1 MSDPG
6 EARRSPLMAF
16 VDRLADMLGAR
27 EEETTLRESLRDVL
41 DEYDTQ
47 DSALSP
53 EARLMLMN
61 ILSLGEIRVED
72 VMVPRADIAAIEID
86 TSLDDTIRM
95 FRESGHARLP
105 VYREMLDDPVGFIDL
120 RGLIAWWPVNG
131 APPERFSLEAIVR
144 ELLFVP
150 PSMPVADLLLKM
162 RTTGTHLALVI
173 DEYGGT
179 DGLVTIADL
188 IEEIVGKID
197 YGDTA
202 DEPVIEPAPGGY
214 IADARVPI
222 DRLEE
227 LTGLTLVD
235 QALEEEIDTIGGL
248 IGALVGRVPQRGE
261 RVEHPAGLLFE
272 IVDADPGRVK
282 RVRIHRLDSH
292 DTRDEAS

>member
-16 VDRLADMLGAR
+16 VDRLAEMLGAR
-27 EEETTLRESLRDVL
+27 EEEATLRESMRDVL

-47 DSALSP
+47 DSALTP

-86 TSLDDTIRM
+86 TSLDDTIRT

-105 VYREMLDDPVGFIDL
+105 VYREMLDDPVGFVDL
-120 RGLIAWWPVNG
+120 RSLIAWWPVNG
-131 APPERFSLEAIVR
+131 APPENFSLEAVVR

-150 PSMPVADLLLKM
+150 PSMPVADLLLTM

-248 IGALVGRVPQRGE
+248 IGALVGRVPQQGE

-282 RVRIHRLDSH
+282 RVRIHRLDGH
-292 DTRDEAS
+292 DTQEEVS

>member
-27 EEETTLRESLRDVL
+27 EEEATLRESLRDVL
-41 DEYDTQ
+41 DEYDAQ
-47 DSALSP
+47 DSALTP

-72 VMVPRADIAAIEID
+72 VMVPRADIAAIEASA
-86 TSLDDTIRM
+86 SLEDAIRT

-105 VYREMLDDPVGFIDL
+105 VYRETLDEPLGFVDL
-120 RGLIAWWPVNG
+120 RGLIAWWPLNG
-131 APPERFSLEAIVR
+131 GPPTPFSLEAVQR

-150 PSMPVADLLLKM
+150 PSMPVADLLLRM
-162 RTTGTHLALVI
+162 RVSGTHLALVV

-227 LTGLTLVD
+227 LTDLTLVD

-248 IGALVGRVPQRGE
+248 LGALAGRVPQQGE
-261 RVEHPAGLLFE
+261 RVRHPAGLEFE

-282 RVRIHRLDSH
+282 RVRIHRLD
-292 DTRDEAS
+292 DRGTRDEAS